1 MEKKVVSLNGYT
13 IYKDGKP
20 GRFLCNGQAVNQG
33 EFVEKVLTERMFGQ
47 EWHKDHIA
55 YNMGSDID
63 ADGIGYSVKSSK
75 ASLTELLLTDDKS
88 ENSKNA
94 IIEKFLATVVSTMF
108 LYGVEI
114 SGEIVVYQMNKREFE
129 KFLRDMWTM
138 DKQSGKEKYK
148 LRIRKADSVVIQYFE
163 NMLAT
168 A

>member
-1 MEKKVVSLNGYT
+1 MEKKILSLDGYT
-13 IYKDGKP
+13 LYRDGKS
-20 GRFLCNGQAVNQG
+20 GRFFCNGQATNHG
-33 EFVEKVLTERMFGQ
+33 EFIEKVVTERMFDQ
-47 EWHKDHIA
+47 EWKKDHVP
-55 YNMGSDID
+55 YNSGSDVS
-63 ADGIGYSVKSSK
+63 ANGIGYSIKSSK

-94 IIEKFLATVVSTMF
+94 IIKKFLATVISTMF

-114 SGEIVVYQMNKREFE
+114 NGEIVVYQMNKNEFE

-138 DKQSGKEKYK
+138 DKQSGKDKYK
-148 LRIRKADSVVIQYFE
+148 LRIRKADSVVVQYFE